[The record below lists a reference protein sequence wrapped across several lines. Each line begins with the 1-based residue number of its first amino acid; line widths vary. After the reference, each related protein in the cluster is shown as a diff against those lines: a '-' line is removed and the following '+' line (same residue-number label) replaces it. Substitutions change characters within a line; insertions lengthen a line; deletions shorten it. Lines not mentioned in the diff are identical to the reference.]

1 MPGGIEG
8 KQFVGSMNDARA
20 LQGAF
25 NEAYGPGHTIVG
37 ADMPASV
44 AAGAE
49 QFRFSDVPGGM
60 TGYQLGA
67 DELSR
72 VCPVVGPG
80 C

>member
-25 NEAYGPGHTIVG
+25 NEAYG
-37 ADMPASV
+37 PASV